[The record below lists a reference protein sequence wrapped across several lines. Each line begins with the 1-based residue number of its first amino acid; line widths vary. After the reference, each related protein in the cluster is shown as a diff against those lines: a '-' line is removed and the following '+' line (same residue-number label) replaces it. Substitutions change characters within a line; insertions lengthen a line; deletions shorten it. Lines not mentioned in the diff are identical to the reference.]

1 MSDCV
6 ICDIVAK
13 RIPSWIVYQDAEV
26 ICFLPKSLE
35 AYGHTIIAPKNHFQ
49 DIYSV
54 PDDILEVILITTKRI
69 AEHYQNQISALGINI
84 LHASGVAAQQSVP
97 HIHFHLLPRF
107 ENDGLNTW
115 PNLPAIKINKDELLE
130 KIKLNY

>member
-6 ICDIVAK
+6 ICDIVTK
-13 RIPSWIVYQDAEV
+13 RIPSWIVYQDEDV
-26 ICFLPKSLE
+26 ICFLPKALD

-54 PDDILEVILITTKRI
+54 PDDILEVIFVTVKRI
-69 AEHYQNQISALGINI
+69 AGHYITQIGAMGINI
-84 LHASGVAAQQSVP
+84 LHASGEAAQQSVP

-107 ENDGLNTW
+107 ENDGLNAW
-115 PNLPAIKINKDELLE
+115 PKFPPMEYNKDELLE
-130 KIKLNY
+130 KIKLND